1 MALYVCKIGKKVTRG
16 QSTNSETF
24 AKKNNCKKYVLFVSK
39 TTLRTARFI
48 ENTNTVWIVFQEKY

>member
-1 MALYVCKIGKKVTRG
+1 MGKRSHEVKV
-16 QSTNSETF
+16 QIPKHLQ
-24 AKKNNCKKYVLFVSK
+24 KKNNCKKYVLLVSK